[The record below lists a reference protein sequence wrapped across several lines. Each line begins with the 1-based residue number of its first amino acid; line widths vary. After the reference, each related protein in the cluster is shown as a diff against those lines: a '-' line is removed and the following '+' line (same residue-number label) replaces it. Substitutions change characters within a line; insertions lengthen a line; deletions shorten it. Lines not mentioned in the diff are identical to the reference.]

1 MRKLVMAM
9 AVAALAVVAQGARA
23 DDAAKERREAADAT
37 KDQVKQG
44 AHEAKSDVKRGAHD
58 ARDAASAQADKAGAK
73 MNETRSDARHD
84 ANARTAQANDKKHSL
99 FDGKDN
105 FKVDGKIQKVS
116 KGSLTIARE
125 DLPPATLKISKE
137 TKVELD
143 GDAVSAGQ
151 LKQGQD
157 VKASFNLREDKP
169 EAVEIQAKK
178 ADGQK

>member
-9 AVAALAVVAQGARA
+9 AVAALAVFAQGARA

-37 KDQVKQG
+37 KDQMKQG
-44 AHEAKSDVKRGAHD
+44 AHDT
-58 ARDAASAQADKAGAK
+58 RDAASAQADKAGAK
-73 MNETRSDARHD
+73 MNETRSDAKHD
-84 ANARTAQANDKKHSL
+84 ANARMAQANDKKHSL

-105 FKVDGKIQKVS
+105 FNVDGKIQKVS
-116 KGSLTIARE
+116 KDSVTIAR
-125 DLPPATLKISKE
+125 DALPPATLKISKE

-157 VKASFNLREDKP
+157 VKASFNLRADKP
-169 EAVEIQAKK
+169 EAVEIKAKK
-178 ADGQK
+178 ADAQK